1 MEMRSKAFFFFLFF
15 AVAVPG
21 VHAQHQDLSA
31 GSIKTTV
38 SDYVVKTF
46 LYTRTSGSLILIG
59 VCRSSPDGDI
69 VETDQ
74 IGIGEPHSSKSPDE
88 ALDSLAKIDHHITWT
103 RQTDGLVQVR
113 DGRTSAAILSL
124 TIRQIELKD
133 VVDLGDAI
141 RKLLSAPEIKAF
153 LDRNRI
159 EMPVVYSSSYLS
171 NEQLTRQRAK
181 NPTAPKYSR
190 TLTNV
195 TLEQALNSIVSV
207 FPGVWVY
214 SECPGRIT
222 ITADLT
228 GSPRWER
235 MQPESN
241 K

>member
-1 MEMRSKAFFFFLFF
+1 MTVQSKAFFFLLLF

-21 VHAQHQDLSA
+21 AYAQHQDRSA
-31 GSIKTTV
+31 GTIETTV
-38 SDYVVKTF
+38 SDYGVKTF

-59 VCRSSPDGDI
+59 ACRTSPEGDV

-74 IGIGEPHSSKSPDE
+74 IRIGEPHSSNSPDE
-88 ALDSLAKIDHHITWT
+88 ALDSLAQIEHHITWS
-103 RQTDGLVQVR
+103 RQTDELVQVR
-113 DGRTSAAILSL
+113 DGRASASILSL
-124 TIRQIELKD
+124 PIRQVELKD

-141 RKLLSAPEIKAF
+141 RKLLLAPEIKAF
-153 LDRNRI
+153 LD
-159 EMPVVYSSSYLS
+159 
-171 NEQLTRQRAK
+171 LTRQRAK

-195 TLEQALNSIVSV
+195 TLEQALNSIVRI